1 VFPPPDPGA
10 ADRFLPASGGRGR
23 RVIPDD
29 ERSQSP
35 GLYVAVG
42 LLSLGLVALGLAF
55 LVVPPAF
62 AAHLVLRGAR
72 AELPWLRVA
81 GYLLFAGWF
90 VALLLLG
97 RRVMGRRAPP
107 SED

>member
-1 VFPPPDPGA
+1 VP
-10 ADRFLPASGGRGR
+10 LLSR
-23 RVIPDD
+23 RHVIPDD

-42 LLSLGLVALGLAF
+42 LLSLGLVALALTF

-62 AAHLVLRGAR
+62 AAHLILRGAR
-72 AELPWLRVA
+72 AEQPWLRLG

-90 VALLLLG
+90 VTLLLVG

-107 SED
+107 PSED